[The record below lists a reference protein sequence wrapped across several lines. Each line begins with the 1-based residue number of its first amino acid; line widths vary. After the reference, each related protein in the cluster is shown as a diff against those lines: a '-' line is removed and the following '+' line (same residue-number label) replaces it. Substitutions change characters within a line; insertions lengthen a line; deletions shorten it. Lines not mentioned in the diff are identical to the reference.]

1 MNSLPLVLGV
11 LASHQGS
18 TLQAVI
24 DACADGSLHARI
36 GLVISN
42 NKDSGALARAEA
54 AAIPHLHLSTVTAGD
69 EATRDDQIR
78 DELLARGVQL
88 VLLAGYMKKLGEA
101 VIAAFPH
108 RILNTHPALLP
119 NFGGQ
124 GMYGDRVHRAVLE
137 AGVEQTGVTLHLV
150 DSEYDRGPIVAQAQ
164 VPVAA
169 DDRVETLSE
178 RVKAREKQ
186 LLLQQ
191 LRRIALNPELLK

>member
-1 MNSLPLVLGV
+1 M
-11 LASHQGS
+11 
-18 TLQAVI
+18 
-24 DACADGSLHARI
+24 
-36 GLVISN
+36 
-42 NKDSGALARAEA
+42 ARAEA

-119 NFGGQ
+119 NFGGR

-191 LRRIALNPELLK
+191 LRLISSDPELLDRV